1 MLTGLRTGVPERK
14 CRAGMAL
21 HFLFTIC
28 SLIARTHI
36 CDPGK
41 YVYICSGA
49 RFPAGGCRHGIKRE
63 LL

>member
-1 MLTGLRTGVPERK
+1 MLTGLRTGVPEKEMQGRNGP
-14 CRAGMAL
+14 A
-21 HFLFTIC
+21 FLFTIC